1 MKLLDKALSPIEL
14 IYRADEVGI
23 RLEIIRGL
31 PVWEASPSYRH
42 QKEID
47 RIRASIHPLESS
59 DCPCI
64 HVSDVL
70 IRFPDESLKR
80 PDVSIFCTEPPESEW
95 DEAITLIPEAVVE
108 IISPG
113 YEAKD
118 TDLAPGF
125 YLMHGVKDVLI
136 FDPQSQIVWHH
147 RKDGVERL
155 NSPIQRELEC
165 GCECVV

>member
-14 IYRADEVGI
+14 IYRADAVGI

-42 QKEID
+42 QREVF
-47 RIRASIHPLESS
+47 RIQTGIQSRQSQ
-59 DCPCI
+59 CGCV

-70 IRFPDESLKR
+70 IRFPDDSLKR
-80 PDVSIFCTEPPESEW
+80 PDISIFCAEPPEAEQ

-108 IISPG
+108 LISPG
-113 YEAKD
+113 YETKD
-118 TDLAPGF
+118 TEIAPNF
-125 YLMHGVKDVLI
+125 YLMHGVKDVLV
-136 FDPQSQIVWHH
+136 FDPRSKMVWHH
-147 RKDGVERL
+147 RRDGIERL
-155 NSPIQRELEC
+155 VSPVQRVLEC

>member
-1 MKLLDKALSPIEL
+1 MKLLDKTLSPIEL
-14 IYRADEVGI
+14 IYRADELGI

-42 QKEID
+42 QTEID

-59 DCPCI
+59 HCPCI
-64 HVSDVL
+64 HKAGIL

-80 PDVSIFCTEPPESEW
+80 PDISIFCTEPPESEW

-113 YEAKD
+113 KPK
-118 TDLAPGF
+118 TPTS
-125 YLMHGVKDVLI
+125 
-136 FDPQSQIVWHH
+136 PQVST
-147 RKDGVERL
+147 
-155 NSPIQRELEC
+155 
-165 GCECVV
+165 